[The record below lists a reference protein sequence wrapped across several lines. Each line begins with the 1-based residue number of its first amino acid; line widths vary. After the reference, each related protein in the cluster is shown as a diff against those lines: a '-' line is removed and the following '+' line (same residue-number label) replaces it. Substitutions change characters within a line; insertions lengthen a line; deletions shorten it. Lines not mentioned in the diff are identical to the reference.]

1 MRKLLFLR
9 RRGAAASGDNNSSHH
24 NQQQQHTDTALSTA
38 KPPRVSVKEARAWS
52 ESLDRL
58 LSHKYGR
65 VAFLAFLRTEFSEE
79 NLEFWLACEEFK
91 RMKVESKRLARARK
105 IYSQFIANHA
115 PKEVNLDCLTR
126 DATEAG
132 LPGAAPGAFE
142 PAQKRIYGLMERD
155 SYPRFLLSPLYARLS
170 GRASSHDDDD
180 AA

>member
-1 MRKLLFLR
+1 PWRDVYCCVYTL
-9 RRGAAASGDNNSSHH
+9 
-24 NQQQQHTDTALSTA
+24 DTG
-38 KPPRVSVKEARAWS
+38 VSIKEARAWS

-91 RMKVESKRLARARK
+91 RMKAESKRLARARK

-170 GRASSHDDDD
+170 GRASSYDDDD
-180 AA
+180 A